1 MPISTRQFT
10 VDAVSS
16 AYWRIS
22 FNNPPVNLI
31 TPEAIREFQGIVDQ
45 VESSEALRVV
55 VFESANPDY
64 FFGRYDMSRASE
76 TPTAAGPS
84 GLPMWIDMT
93 VRLSQARAV
102 SIALIRGRTRGAGD
116 ELALACDMRF
126 ASLEKAIF
134 GQPEV
139 GAGVLPGGGATER
152 LPLLTG
158 RARALEIILGS
169 DDFGARTA
177 ELYGWINRA
186 LPDAELDDYV
196 YQLARRIASFDGAAL
211 AEAKRL
217 VNRRALPEPSD
228 IVETQEVWL
237 RAATRPDQ
245 LRTAN
250 LGKKV
255 AEVGR
260 AEFEKNMGRYLGE
273 L

>member
-1 MPISTRQFT
+1 MRLG
-10 VDAVSS
+10 VSM
-16 AYWRIS
+16 AYW
-22 FNNPPVNLI
+22 
-31 TPEAIREFQGIVDQ
+31 
-45 VESSEALRVV
+45 
-55 VFESANPDY
+55 
-64 FFGRYDMSRASE
+64 
-76 TPTAAGPS
+76 
-84 GLPMWIDMT
+84 GLGFD
-93 VRLSQARAV
+93 R
-102 SIALIRGRTRGAGD
+102 
-116 ELALACDMRF
+116 ALACDMRS

-196 YQLARRIASFDGAAL
+196 YGLARRIASFDGAAL
-211 AEAKRL
+211 GEAKRL